1 MKPRAFLVGGAVV
14 AAVMLLWGPI
24 GLGGAPRR
32 EGGRPIRVEVLNG
45 SGVNRAG
52 QGLAEH
58 LRAEGFDVVD
68 IRNADR
74 SDYDETIVLDRTG
87 VPRFARS
94 VAREIDAGDPVVDRS
109 DDLLLEV
116 TVILGRDR
124 ALEYAGGAP

>member
-1 MKPRAFLVGGAVV
+1 MKTRALVVGGVV
-14 AAVMLLWGPI
+14 VLAGLLLRGPV
-24 GLGGAPRR
+24 GLGGVPER
-32 EGGRPIRVEVLNG
+32 ERGRPIRVEVLNG

-74 SDYDETIVLDRTG
+74 ADYEETVVLDRAG
-87 VPRFARS
+87 NRRFAES
-94 VAREIDAGDPVVDRS
+94 VARELGAGDPVTHRDE
-109 DDLLLEV
+109 DLLLEV

-124 ALEYAGGAP
+124 AKEFVGGVP